1 MLLSLTSYL
10 YRVTRLA
17 IIEDS
22 VSVRKVLTDF
32 FSTEPGF
39 QVVFSCGSFE
49 DFQKQWKDEQI
60 DFVLCDIG
68 LPGKSGIEA
77 AWYIK
82 DRSPRTHVMMLT
94 VFEEKEKIF
103 QSLCAG
109 ASGYMLKS
117 APLAEIKNGI
127 KDILEGGAAMSP
139 KIAMQVIGFF
149 NKREKTSSGVSTKLT
164 SREIEILSFL
174 EQGLSNKEIAKKIF
188 VSVETV
194 KYHLK
199 NIYLKL
205 HVSSRAELIAR
216 YRNHW

>member
-1 MLLSLTSYL
+1 MTSI
-10 YRVTRLA
+10 A

-39 QVVFSCGSFE
+39 EMTFSCNSFE
-49 DFQKQWKDEQI
+49 DFQKLWEDERLDI
-60 DFVLCDIG
+60 VLCDIG

-82 DRSPRTHVMMLT
+82 DKSPRTHVMMLT

-109 ASGYMLKS
+109 ASGYVLKS
-117 APLAEIKNGI
+117 ARLTEIKAGI

-139 KIAMQVIGFF
+139 KIAMQVVGFF
-149 NKREKTSSGVSTKLT
+149 SRKGKAGGGVDTKLT
-164 SREIEILSFL
+164 TREIEILSFL
-174 EQGLSNKEIAKKIF
+174 EQGLSNKDIAEKTF

-194 KYHLK
+194 KYHIK

-205 HVSSRAELIAR
+205 HVGSRAELIAR
-216 YRNHW
+216 YRNHF